1 MFSSSAYLSM
11 FYILYLEINKVKGL
25 FWTGS
30 LSKSVKTCDER
41 STFAIPILFFLKFY
55 FHDFSV
61 KNYLILYAK
70 QNKSGSEGSV
80 SCQGSKMSNFCLEQ
94 GRGLRK
100 RLWHSSTQTSPECA
114 PLEYICPS
122 NIRARPPQS
131 HSLLQ
136 FSLALPS
143 PIVNAPKTPD
153 TH

>member
-1 MFSSSAYLSM
+1 MLRATGPGVRTYFNQKEIKYIPAGGTPLFGLYGYLPLNRVWLSRSWVLKRVYN
-11 FYILYLEINKVKGL
+11 FIIKPIEQGL

-55 FHDFSV
+55 FLDFSV

-80 SCQGSKMSNFCLEQ
+80 SCQGSKMSNFCFEQ

-100 RLWHSSTQTSPECA
+100 RLWHSST
-114 PLEYICPS
+114 
-122 NIRARPPQS
+122 
-131 HSLLQ
+131 
-136 FSLALPS
+136 
-143 PIVNAPKTPD
+143 
-153 TH
+153 